1 MTYCPVW
8 SFSTAEG
15 CEETGECPAEGY
27 HNGQRPGADDQQ
39 GYVEASWL
47 VQAGESKANLIAY
60 NYLKGN
66 YKHNK
71 STFSSV
77 ASFDTT

>member
-47 VQAGESKANLIAY
+47 V
-60 NYLKGN
+60 
-66 YKHNK
+66 
-71 STFSSV
+71 
-77 ASFDTT
+77 